1 MLEQGYQMIKKEQKN
16 QIILISIGLILIIL
30 TYFYYPYMKKA
41 NLEKNKIL
49 QTESEKTGSDQDT
62 SFENVEYKGLY
73 DLDKSFTVRSEKAYI
88 FNDEPD
94 IVYMTNMH
102 VILYL
107 NDGRIVNIMSN
118 KGRYNKVTY
127 DCFFENDVRAT
138 DGETKIF
145 SKNLDLLATENSVK
159 IYNNVVLK
167 YPTGSLQADKV
178 DYDFETKYFKVSMFD
193 DNSIKMKVIE

>member
-1 MLEQGYQMIKKEQKN
+1 MIKKEQKN
-16 QIILISIGLILIIL
+16 QIILILIGLILIIL
-30 TYFYYPYMKKA
+30 TYFYYPYMKKT
-41 NLEKNKIL
+41 NLENDNIL
-49 QTESEKTGSDQDT
+49 QSESEKIDVEDDT

-73 DLDKSFTVRSEKAYI
+73 DLDKSFTVRSEKANI

-94 IVYMTNMH
+94 IVYMTKMH

-107 NDGRIVNIMSN
+107 NDGRIVNILSN

-127 DCFFENDVRAT
+127 DCFFENDVKAT

-145 SKNLDLLATENSVK
+145 SRNLDLLATENSVK

-167 YPTGSLQADKV
+167 YPAGSLQADKI

-193 DNSIKMKVIE
+193 DESVKMKVIK